1 MRRILFLVAFA
12 LTVSE
17 IHAQTITGS
26 WYGKA
31 TPQLGGVNSNNYLT
45 ELQLR
50 QKGNEVEG
58 VLGYYFRDQYQS
70 FYVRGEYDNK
80 TRELI
85 IRNIPMPYFRS
96 SAHFSID
103 CPMNLVLT
111 LMVSQVSKTL
121 KGFFYSHDAYK
132 NTCGDLAVQFTLDAS
147 DYSYDSSFRAGFS
160 SKKIWK
166 PGTDDIVLSGAE
178 INKEKAAADSTPKAS
193 ITAVETISSEESEL
207 LKRFN
212 QRKTVISETITVR
225 SDSLR
230 VSLYDNGDIDG
241 DSITVFFNR
250 VPVIVS
256 QPLTAKAL
264 TVYCSLDTT
273 REFNEISMYAEN
285 LGKFPPNTALLVISD
300 GYSNFEV
307 FLSSTLSQNATVR
320 IRRKKE

>member
-1 MRRILFLVAFA
+1 MRRIILLVVFATAF
-12 LTVSE
+12 S
-17 IHAQTITGS
+17 QTYSQSITGS

-31 TPQLGGVNSNNYLT
+31 IPQLGGVNSNNYLT
-45 ELQLR
+45 ELQIR
-50 QKGNEVEG
+50 QKGDEVEG

-70 FYVRGEYDNK
+70 FYVRGEYDAK
-80 TRELI
+80 SRELI

-103 CPMNLVLT
+103 CPMNLALT

-121 KGFFYSHDAYK
+121 KGYFYSQEEYK
-132 NTCGDLAVQFTLDAS
+132 NTCGDLSVQFTLDAT
-147 DYSYDSSFRAGFS
+147 DFSYDSTFRAGFS

-166 PGTDDIVLSGAE
+166 PGTDDIVLSGSEIKAE
-178 INKEKAAADSTPKAS
+178 KIATDSAAS
-193 ITAVETISSEESEL
+193 IAMIETPSSEESEL
-207 LKRFN
+207 LKKFN
-212 QRKTVISETITVR
+212 QRKNIISETITVR

-241 DSITVFFNR
+241 DSITVFFNK
-250 VPVIVS
+250 VPVIIS
-256 QPLTAKAL
+256 QPLTARAL

-285 LGKFPPNTALLVISD
+285 LGKYPPNTALLVISD
-300 GYSNFEV
+300 GYNNYEV

-320 IRRKKE
+320 IRRKKD